1 MVVRPYHTLKGVVA
15 LSLTLSQREREFF
28 WTCGHALLLAA
39 RLQRILPFYYG
50 WMVVGA
56 SGTAV
61 FARMAPAI
69 TTLTVFIYPM
79 SQELGWS
86 RTLIAGAV
94 SAGALSSIVLS
105 PAIGWAIDRY
115 GSRPVLVAGVLT
127 VGASMISLA
136 WATLPVTFYLAYA
149 AGRVVFHTAAPIG
162 ASTVVSRWF
171 IRMRGRAIGV
181 IFFCGAVGGVVFT
194 MTAAV
199 VIDNLG
205 VAAAWISLGVIC
217 LAVALLPNLLLVAE
231 RPESLGLRPDGDPDA
246 RPSAANPAS
255 SPHRSARAAEDS
267 DSWTARETTRTL
279 AFWILVIVGF
289 ATFFVHAGVNVHI
302 AAYLRDKGLT
312 LTNAAS
318 VVTASWV
325 VSAAGSVGWGWLMER
340 APARV
345 LYSVMLALL
354 AGSVL
359 LLLSADGIVGAL
371 GAAALIGLVAAGG
384 NITPAVV
391 YADYFGRASL
401 GKIRGMGEIGVLVGQ
416 STGPLLAGVVF
427 DLRGG
432 YTLIFLIFAAT
443 AATASLL
450 VLNARRPVRAG
461 ALLPA

>member
-1 MVVRPYHTLKGVVA
+1 M
-15 LSLTLSQREREFF
+15 
-28 WTCGHALLLAA
+28 LLAA

-50 WMVVGA
+50 WVVVGA

-105 PAIGWAIDRY
+105 PAIGWAIDRF
-115 GSRPVLVAGVLT
+115 GSRPVLVSGVLT
-127 VGASMISLA
+127 VGVSMISLG
-136 WATLPVTFYLAYA
+136 WATIPATFYLAYA
-149 AGRVVFHTAAPIG
+149 AARVVFHTAAPIG

-171 IRMRGRAIGV
+171 VQMRGRAIGV
-181 IFFCGAVGGVVFT
+181 IFFCGAIGGVVFT
-194 MTAAV
+194 MSAAV
-199 VIDNLG
+199 IIDYQG
-205 VAAAWISLGVIC
+205 VSAAWISLGVIC

-231 RPESLGLRPDGDPDA
+231 RPESLGLQADGNSVLDDDSGNGPTTHH
-246 RPSAANPAS
+246 SATSTTLDENS
-255 SPHRSARAAEDS
+255 FSARQAFRS
-267 DSWTARETTRTL
+267 VT
-279 AFWILVIVGF
+279 FWILVITGF

-325 VSAAGSVGWGWLMER
+325 VSAFGSVAWGWLLER
-340 APARV
+340 VPARV
-345 LYSVMLALL
+345 LYAIMLAML

-359 LLLSADGIVGAL
+359 LLLSVDSIGEAL
-371 GAAALIGLVAAGG
+371 GAAAIIGLVAAGG
-384 NITPAVV
+384 NITPALM

-427 DLRGG
+427 DLRGS
-432 YTLIFLIFAAT
+432 YTIIFLSFAAI
-443 AATASLL
+443 AASASIL
-450 VLNARRPVRAG
+450 VLNARRPMLGSPVA
-461 ALLPA
+461 A

>member
-1 MVVRPYHTLKGVVA
+1 MGL
-15 LSLTLSQREREFF
+15 
-28 WTCGHALLLAA
+28 ALLLAA

-50 WMVVGA
+50 WVVVGA

-94 SAGALSSIVLS
+94 SAGALSSMALS

-127 VGASMISLA
+127 VGASMTSLA
-136 WATLPVTFYLAYA
+136 WATIPATFYLAYA

-162 ASTVVSRWF
+162 AATVASRWF

-181 IFFCGAVGGVVFT
+181 IFLCGAIGGVVFT
-194 MTAAV
+194 MLAAV
-199 VIDNLG
+199 VIDNHG
-205 VAAAWISLGVIC
+205 VAAAWISLGVVT

-231 RPESLGLRPDGDPDA
+231 HPENLGLMPDGDGGGLPH
-246 RPSAANPAS
+246 PNPL
-255 SPHRSARAAEDS
+255 PEGEGTLPPGPEG
-267 DSWTARETTRTL
+267 DSWTARDAMRT
-279 AFWILVIVGF
+279 ASFWILVVMGF

-302 AAYLRDKGLT
+302 AAYLRDQGLS

-325 VSAAGSVGWGWLMER
+325 VSAVGSIGWGWLMER
-340 APARV
+340 VPAR
-345 LYSVMLALL
+345 LMYSGMMALL
-354 AGSVL
+354 SAAVL
-359 LLLSADGIVGAL
+359 LLFLASNLTGAF
-371 GAAALIGLVAAGG
+371 AAAVLIGLVAAGG

-391 YADYFGRASL
+391 YADYYGRASL
-401 GKIRGMGEIGVLVGQ
+401 GKIRGIGEIGVLVGQ
-416 STGPLLAGVVF
+416 STGPLLAGLVF
-427 DLRGG
+427 DLRGS
-432 YTLIFLIFAAT
+432 YTLIFVAYAAI
-443 AATASLL
+443 AAAGSVA
-450 VLNARRPVRAG
+450 VLGARRPVRG
-461 ALLPA
+461 TPSP

>member
-1 MVVRPYHTLKGVVA
+1 M
-15 LSLTLSQREREFF
+15 
-28 WTCGHALLLAA
+28 LLAS
-39 RLQRILPFYYG
+39 RLQPILPFYYG
-50 WMVVGA
+50 WVVVGA

-105 PAIGWAIDRY
+105 PAIGWAIDRF
-115 GSRPVLVAGVLT
+115 GSRPVLVSGVLT
-127 VGASMISLA
+127 IGAAMTSLA
-136 WATLPVTFYLAYA
+136 WATIPATFYLAYA

-171 IRMRGRAIGV
+171 VRMRGRAIGV
-181 IFFCGAVGGVVFT
+181 IFFCGAIGGVVFT
-194 MTAAV
+194 MSSAL
-199 VIDNLG
+199 VIDNFG
-205 VAAAWISLGVIC
+205 VAQAWITLGIIC

-231 RPESLGLRPDGDPDA
+231 RPEDLGLLPDGGSDTSGNTDNV
-246 RPSAANPAS
+246 RPAIRTASPSPA
-255 SPHRSARAAEDS
+255 DS
-267 DSWTARETTRTL
+267 DSFTTRQAIRSVT
-279 AFWILVIVGF
+279 FWILVVTGF

-302 AAYLRDKGLT
+302 AAYLRDKGLS

-325 VSAAGSVGWGWLMER
+325 VSAFGSVGWGWLMER
-340 APARV
+340 LSARV
-345 LYSVMLALL
+345 LYSVMLAML

-359 LLLSADGIVGAL
+359 LLMSASSTTGAL
-371 GAAALIGLVAAGG
+371 GAAAIIGLVAAGG
-384 NITPAVV
+384 NITPAVM

-401 GKIRGMGEIGVLVGQ
+401 GKIRGIGEIGVLVGQ

-427 DLRGG
+427 DLRGS
-432 YTLIFLIFAAT
+432 YTLIFLAYAAT
-443 AATASLL
+443 AAAASLL
-450 VLNARRPVRAG
+450 VLSARRPSRTPVATT
-461 ALLPA
+461 

>member
-1 MVVRPYHTLKGVVA
+1 M
-15 LSLTLSQREREFF
+15 
-28 WTCGHALLLAA
+28 LLAS

-50 WMVVGA
+50 WVVVGA

-105 PAIGWAIDRY
+105 PAIGWAIDRF
-115 GSRPVLVAGVLT
+115 GSRPVLVSGVLT
-127 VGASMISLA
+127 VGAAMTSLA
-136 WATLPVTFYLAYA
+136 WATIPATFYLAYA

-171 IRMRGRAIGV
+171 VRMRGRAIGV
-181 IFFCGAVGGVVFT
+181 IFFCGAIGGIVFT
-194 MTAAV
+194 MSSAL
-199 VIDNLG
+199 VIDNFG
-205 VAAAWISLGVIC
+205 VAQAWITLGIIC

-231 RPESLGLRPDGDPDA
+231 RPEDLGLLPDGGSDTSGNTDNV
-246 RPSAANPAS
+246 RPAIRTASPSPA
-255 SPHRSARAAEDS
+255 DS
-267 DSWTARETTRTL
+267 DSFTTRQAIRSVT
-279 AFWILVIVGF
+279 FWILVVTGF

-302 AAYLRDKGLT
+302 AAYLRDKGLS

-325 VSAAGSVGWGWLMER
+325 VSAFGSVGWGWLMER
-340 APARV
+340 LSARV
-345 LYSVMLALL
+345 LYSVMLAML

-359 LLLSADGIVGAL
+359 LLMSASSTTGAL
-371 GAAALIGLVAAGG
+371 GAAAIIGLVAAGG
-384 NITPAVV
+384 NITPAVM

-401 GKIRGMGEIGVLVGQ
+401 GKIRGIGEIGVLVGQ

-427 DLRGG
+427 DLRGS
-432 YTLIFLIFAAT
+432 YTLIFLAYAAT
-443 AATASLL
+443 AAAASLL
-450 VLNARRPVRAG
+450 VLSARRPSHTPVATT
-461 ALLPA
+461 

>member
-1 MVVRPYHTLKGVVA
+1 M
-15 LSLTLSQREREFF
+15 
-28 WTCGHALLLAA
+28 LLAA
-39 RLQRILPFYYG
+39 RLQRMLPFYYG
-50 WMVVGA
+50 WVVVGA

-86 RTLIAGAV
+86 RTLISGAV

-105 PAIGWAIDRY
+105 PVIGWAIDRF
-115 GSRPVLVAGVLT
+115 GSRPVLVSGVLT
-127 VGASMISLA
+127 VGASMISMA
-136 WATLPVTFYLAYA
+136 WATLPATFYLAYA
-149 AGRVVFHTAAPIG
+149 AARVVFHTASPIG

-181 IFFCGAVGGVVFT
+181 VFFCGAIGGVVFT

-199 VIDNLG
+199 VIDSFG
-205 VAAAWISLGVIC
+205 VEAAWISLGVIV
-217 LAVALLPNLLLVAE
+217 LAVAFLPNVLLVAE
-231 RPESLGLRPDGDPDA
+231 RPGVFGLRPDGDTDTTDY
-246 RPSAANPAS
+246 
-255 SPHRSARAAEDS
+255 PHRGQQIGASATAVADS
-267 DSWTARETTRTL
+267 DSWTLAQATRTL
-279 AFWILVIVGF
+279 AFWILVLTGF

-302 AAYLRDKGLT
+302 AAYLQDKGLS

-325 VSAAGSVGWGWLMER
+325 VSAAGSVAWGWLLER

-345 LYSVMLALL
+345 LYAVMLAML

-359 LLLSADGIVGAL
+359 LLFSASNIGGAL
-371 GAAALIGLVAAGG
+371 AAAALIGLVAAGG
-384 NITPAVV
+384 NITPAVM
-391 YADYFGRASL
+391 YADYYGRASL

-427 DLRGG
+427 DLRGS
-432 YTLIFLIFAAT
+432 YTLIFIIFSAIAAT
-443 AATASLL
+443 GSVL
-450 VLNARRPVRAG
+450 VLNARRPSRTE
-461 ALLPA
+461 LPAT